1 MKLSKKAK
9 NIAQSEIRAMSI
21 LCKEHDGLNMAQGL
35 CDLEVPQVVIEG
47 TKEALDAG
55 KNVYTSAY
63 GNYKLRDAIA
73 KKQNDFYDQGITADN
88 ILVSAG
94 ATGAFYT
101 TAMSLLDEGDE
112 VIVFEPYYGYH
123 VATLKAIGCKIKYI
137 KTTPPAYGIDFENL
151 KNEIGKDTKAILICN
166 PSNPS
171 GKVYT
176 KEELNALSKIINEKE
191 LVLFSDEMYEHF
203 IYDGLEFTSALSID
217 TLRERTVVISGFSKI
232 YSITGWRLGYA
243 ISTKE
248 VIDSASA
255 FNDLIYV
262 CPAAPLQN
270 GVLKGLQELPKSYY
284 TDVAKEHQR
293 KRDKFIKALNETGLK
308 ADYVKGAYYVLAD
321 ISKLE
326 GDDDKQKVV
335 TLLEKTGI
343 AAVPARAFYN
353 DAKGLNLAR
362 FCFSKKEDEL
372 DEAIKR
378 LEKLKEMD

>member
-1 MKLSKKAK
+1 PK
-9 NIAQSEIRAMSI
+9 
-21 LCKEHDGLNMAQGL
+21 
-35 CDLEVPQVVIEG
+35 PVIEG
-47 TKEALDAG
+47 TKEALDEG
-55 KNVYTSAY
+55 KNIYTSAY
-63 GNYKLRDAIA
+63 GNFKLRDAIA
-73 KKQNDFYDQGITADN
+73 KKQNDFYDQDVEAHN

-101 TAMSLLDEGDE
+101 TAMSLLNEGDE

-123 VATLKAIGCKIKYI
+123 VSTLQSIGCKIKFI
-137 KTTPPAYGIDFENL
+137 KTTPPSYEIDFDHLRSQITDE
-151 KNEIGKDTKAILICN
+151 TKAILICN

-176 KEELNALSKIINEKE
+176 KNELEKIADIVTTND

-203 IYDGLEFTSALSID
+203 IYDDLEFTSALSVD
-217 TLRERTVVISGFSKI
+217 RLKEHTVVISGFSKI

-248 VIDSASA
+248 VIDTASA

-262 CPAAPLQN
+262 CPPAPLQQ
-270 GVLKGLQELPKSYY
+270 GVLKGLCELSKSYY
-284 TDVAKEHQR
+284 TDVAKEHQI
-293 KRDKFIKALNETGLK
+293 KRDKFIKALNEAGLK
-308 ADYVKGAYYVLAD
+308 ADYIKGAYYVLAD

-326 GDDDKQKVV
+326 GSDDKEKVV

-343 AAVPARAFYN
+343 AAVPARAFYS
-353 DAKGLNLAR
+353 DSKDLHLAR
-362 FCFSKKEDEL
+362 FCFSKKQEEL

-378 LEKLKEMD
+378 LQKLK